1 MTTKFSLR
9 AAYIAFAISA
19 APPFL
24 PANAENLK
32 LPPEV
37 TPALRAACEHDVRRL
52 CIAES
57 ASVVAVKS
65 CVVRRYI
72 ELSARCKLQIA
83 AAGMTPAG
91 R

>member
-1 MTTKFSLR
+1 MTKFNLR
-9 AAYIAFAISA
+9 AAYIAFAAATTAQIPLASA
-19 APPFL
+19 ESF
-24 PANAENLK
+24 K
-32 LPPEV
+32 MPPEV
-37 TPALRAACEHDVRRL
+37 TPALRAACEQDVRRL
-52 CIAES
+52 CIADG
-57 ASVVAVKS
+57 ASVTTVKS

>member
-1 MTTKFSLR
+1 MTKKSSLR
-9 AAYIAFAISA
+9 VAYSAFAISA
-19 APPFL
+19 ATPLL
-24 PANAENLK
+24 PATAESLK

-52 CIAES
+52 CIADS
-57 ASVVAVKS
+57 ASVATVKS
-65 CVVRRYI
+65 CVVRRFI